1 MCSGNGA
8 PGIST
13 TFSGKR
19 GMSDTRML
27 LPLFDHI
34 LSYDSPDLRAGYD
47 GGMNERIHAGR
58 VALIT
63 GGGRGIGAATARL
76 LAQRGAAVALAARTE
91 EEVVS
96 VAAEIEALGATAL
109 PLVVDVSNEDSV
121 ASGFER
127 ARAELGPITIL
138 VNNAGTPGVPLPVAA
153 TSLIRGAASSR

>member
-1 MCSGNGA
+1 MCKGSGA

-27 LPLFDHI
+27 LPLFAYI

-47 GGMNERIHAGR
+47 GSVNERIHAGR

-76 LAQRGAAVALAARTE
+76 LAERGAAVALAARTE
-91 EEVVS
+91 EEV
-96 VAAEIEALGATAL
+96 
-109 PLVVDVSNEDSV
+109 
-121 ASGFER
+121 
-127 ARAELGPITIL
+127 
-138 VNNAGTPGVPLPVAA
+138 
-153 TSLIRGAASSR
+153 